1 MMGYVICLSTVC
13 MMLPMIMNFTY
24 AAEPEQ
30 PKEQAAAVVNGQRI
44 PISDL
49 DRELR
54 VMMARKPELRS
65 KVNIDMLRKVR
76 KQLLNYLIE
85 RELLIQ
91 AGRKVGLEAQAVEID
106 AEFASVEQRFPSG
119 AAFKQALEQ
128 EGLTEEKLRKLIE
141 RRLTV
146 KKMLEIK
153 IYPTAKSVAD
163 EDVVSFYEEK
173 KEEFVEPE
181 QVRSRHILIE
191 VAPNADNQQKSD
203 AKSKI
208 QAILEKAKGGADF
221 AELASEYSQCPSA
234 SQGGDLGYFSRGRLA
249 KTFEDAAFRLQPGQL
264 SEVVETQFGYHIIL
278 VLDRK
283 PETQLEFEKVGERI
297 KEFLHGREMNI
308 AVENWLI
315 SAKEK
320 ATINI
325 LLED

>member
-1 MMGYVICLSTVC
+1 
-13 MMLPMIMNFTY
+13 
-24 AAEPEQ
+24 
-30 PKEQAAAVVNGQRI
+30 VNGQRI

-54 VMMARKPELRS
+54 AAMARKPELRS
-65 KVNIDMLRKVR
+65 KVNIDTLRKVR

-91 AGRKVGLEAQAVEID
+91 AGRKAGLEAQTVEID
-106 AEFASVEQRFPSG
+106 AEFASIEKQFPSG
-119 AAFKQALEQ
+119 AVFKQALEQ
-128 EGLTEEKLRKLIE
+128 EELTEEKLRKLIE

-146 KKMLEIK
+146 KKVLEIK

-181 QVRSRHILIE
+181 QVRARHILIE

-234 SQGGDLGYFSRGRLA
+234 SQGGDLGYFTRGRLA

-297 KEFLHGREMNI
+297 KEFLHGKEMDI